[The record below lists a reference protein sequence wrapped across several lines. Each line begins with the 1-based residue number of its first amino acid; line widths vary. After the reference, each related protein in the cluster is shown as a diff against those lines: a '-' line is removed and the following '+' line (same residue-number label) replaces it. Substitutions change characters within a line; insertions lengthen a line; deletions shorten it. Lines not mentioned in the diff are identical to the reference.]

1 MNVLVIGATG
11 LIGSAMFKTL
21 TQSDRF
27 RVTGVVRS
35 AELFGNPKGYLSGK
49 LIECKN
55 LLDPE
60 EQKFMLE
67 KVEPA
72 VVINCAGITKH
83 EMHKHD
89 IESVLDL
96 NSKFPHSMS
105 TLCQTHSSRF
115 IQISTDCVFLGDRG
129 RYTEECEPDAVD
141 LYGRSKITGEVSGP
155 GILTLRTS
163 TIGHEIK
170 TKNGLLEWFLSQRTC
185 AGFTKAIFSGLPS
198 NVFARV
204 VRDYVMPNNN
214 LSGLYHVGGPS
225 ISKFDLL
232 KTINRVYDAGIEITP
247 DETFVIDRSLDSEL
261 FRMKTGYVAP
271 GWDDLVRDMHSIQ

>member
-35 AELFGNPKGYLSGK
+35 AENFVKIKDYLSGR
-49 LIECKN
+49 LIECTN
-55 LLDPE
+55 LLDPK
-60 EQKFMLE
+60 EQDLILE
-67 KVEPA
+67 KVDPE

-83 EMHKHD
+83 EIHKHD
-89 IESVLDL
+89 VESVLEL
-96 NSKFPHSMS
+96 NSNFPHAMS
-105 TLCQTHSSRF
+105 TLCQTHSRRF

-129 RYTEECEPDAVD
+129 RYTEDCEPDAVD
-141 LYGRSKITGEVSGP
+141 LYGRSKITGEVAGP

-170 TKNGLLEWFLSQRTC
+170 TKNGLLEWFLSQRIC
-185 AGFTKAIFSGLPS
+185 AGFTRAIFSGLPS

-204 VRDYVMPNNN
+204 VRDYVMPHNN

-225 ISKFDLL
+225 ISKYDLL
-232 KTINRVYDAGIEITP
+232 KTINRVYDAGIEIIP
-247 DETFVIDRSLDSEL
+247 DATFVIDRSLDCEL
-261 FRMKTGYVAP
+261 FRRETGYIAP
-271 GWDDLVRDMHSIQ
+271 AWDDLVRDMHSMQ